1 METLFVSICGV
12 AHDAHW
18 IFFLLL
24 MLAGLN
30 MPISEDIILLTGGAI
45 ASTCIPEHTMR
56 LYIWIYLGCWISA
69 WEVYWIGR
77 LLGPKLYHFKW
88 FKMFISPER
97 VDRLHHYYEKF
108 GVLTFIVGRFIPGG
122 VRNAL
127 FLSCGLGK
135 MPFPKFI
142 ARDGFAALISTG
154 TLFTIGYEFGKN
166 YHTMIRYVKTYNL
179 IAALIVITA
188 IVIATL
194 LFWFNSRRKKK
205 NSAEHGE

>member
-1 METLFVSICGV
+1 METLFSSICDI

-30 MPISEDIILLTGGAI
+30 LPISEDIILLTGGAI
-45 ASTCIPEHTMR
+45 ASTCIPDHTLR

-77 LLGPKLYHFKW
+77 LLGPKLYQFKW
-88 FKMFISPER
+88 IRTFITPER

-108 GVLTFIVGRFIPGG
+108 GVFTFIFGRFIPGG
-122 VRNAL
+122 MRNAL

-135 MPFPKFI
+135 MPFVKFI
-142 ARDGFAALISTG
+142 LRDGFAALISTM
-154 TLFTIGYEFGKN
+154 TLFTIGYQFGKN
-166 YHTMIRYVKTYNL
+166 YHTMIMYVKTYNM
-179 IAALIVITA
+179 IAALIVIAALA
-188 IVIATL
+188 IFTL
-194 LFWFNSRRKKK
+194 LFWLNSRRKKRNGAK
-205 NSAEHGE
+205 